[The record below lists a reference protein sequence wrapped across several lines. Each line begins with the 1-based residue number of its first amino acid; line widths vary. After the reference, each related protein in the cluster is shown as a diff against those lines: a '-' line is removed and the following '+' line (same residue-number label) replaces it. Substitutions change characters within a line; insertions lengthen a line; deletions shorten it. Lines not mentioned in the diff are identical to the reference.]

1 MIQYIRIKRLSF
13 FLVLSAFNLFHLSHA
28 VEFTPR
34 KNRVLGS
41 TSAHQK
47 LCETMIRNETQKVVE
62 YVVKLDR
69 PGVKSE
75 RKVIKPGSTDLYPG
89 DVVLKLA
96 FHRDKK
102 PLLYRLNPGGTYS
115 FQMDDQNK
123 LDVYADTEKKAD
135 VEDAVPFVATPMDV
149 IRKMLEMACVD
160 REDVVYDL
168 GCGDGRIVIMA
179 AEEFGARGVGIDI
192 DPRRIRESKTKAR
205 AAHVDNRLRF
215 RLQDV
220 LTANFSEATVVTLYM
235 LTEINQQLRPQL
247 EKQLKRG
254 TVVITHSYPIPGWA
268 SRLVEGV
275 SMTAGDG
282 EEHFIYLYRR

>member
-1 MIQYIRIKRLSF
+1 
-13 FLVLSAFNLFHLSHA
+13 
-28 VEFTPR
+28 
-34 KNRVLGS
+34 
-41 TSAHQK
+41 
-47 LCETMIRNETQKVVE
+47 MIRNETQKVVE
-62 YVVKLDR
+62 YVIKLDR
-69 PGVKSE
+69 LGE
-75 RKVIKPGSTDLYPG
+75 RPTEKIIKPGSTDLYPG
-89 DVVLKLA
+89 DVALKLT
-96 FHRDKK
+96 FHRDNK
-102 PLLYRLNPGGTYS
+102 PLLYCLNPGGTYS

-135 VEDAVPFVATPMDV
+135 VEDTVPFVATPMDV
-149 IRKMLEMACVD
+149 IRKMLEMVCVD

-192 DPRRIRESKTKAR
+192 DPRRIRESKAKAR
-205 AAHVDNRLRF
+205 AAHVESRLRF

-220 LTANFSEATVVTLYM
+220 LTADFSEATVITLYM
-235 LTEINQQLRPQL
+235 LTEINQRLRPQL

-268 SRLVEGV
+268 SRLVEVV